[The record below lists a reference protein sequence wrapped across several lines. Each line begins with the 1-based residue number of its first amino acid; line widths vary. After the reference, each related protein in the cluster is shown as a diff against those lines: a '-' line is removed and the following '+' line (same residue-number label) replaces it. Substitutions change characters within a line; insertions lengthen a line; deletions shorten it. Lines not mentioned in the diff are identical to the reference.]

1 MASNNPIRLSS
12 EDLFTPKVEGYLEE
26 QASLRRDMP
35 QAEQAPLILRI
46 LYSSYFY
53 MSVAGGIGALVGW
66 GLLEGKLH
74 EGNIGG
80 ERNNWAWMIL
90 FPTVSA
96 FVGMFL
102 GAIEG
107 VMSRNIPRA
116 LISAVVGL
124 AVGFVGGLLALIPT
138 GIVFN
143 LMTELAFQV
152 GKPPQPGQMP
162 RGMTL
167 LLFMMGRGMG
177 WALAAIPVGIG
188 QGIAL
193 RQKKIVVNGLLGG
206 VLGGLLGGLLFDPI
220 NIMLATPHDASVSR
234 AVGFTIVGVMVGL
247 FVGLVEQWT
256 KTAWVL
262 MKAGPLSGK
271 QFVIYRNPTVVG
283 SAPKADIYIFKDPDI
298 EPRHALLHNRGGRFE
313 IEDCGTKDG
322 TYVNGVPITKQL
334 LKAGDQIVIG
344 KTMFEFSLKET
355 D

>member
-1 MASNNPIRLSS
+1 
-12 EDLFTPKVEGYLEE
+12 
-26 QASLRRDMP
+26 
-35 QAEQAPLILRI
+35 
-46 LYSSYFY
+46 
-53 MSVAGGIGALVGW
+53 VAGGIGALVGW
-66 GLLEGKLH
+66 GLLEGHLH
-74 EGNIGG
+74 GG
-80 ERNNWAWMIL
+80 SARLERNVWAWAIL
-90 FPTVSA
+90 FPTVSG
-96 FVGMFL
+96 FIGMFI

-107 VMSRNIPRA
+107 VMSRNLPRA
-116 LISAVVGL
+116 LLSALVGL
-124 AVGFVGGLLALIPT
+124 AVGFVGGLIMLIPT

-143 LMTELAFQV
+143 LMSELAFSV
-152 GKPPQPGQMP
+152 GKRPALGEMP
-162 RGMTL
+162 RGMAL
-167 LLFMMGRGMG
+167 LLFMMARGVG
-177 WALAAIPVGIG
+177 WAVAGIPVGIG

-193 RQKKIVVNGLLGG
+193 RQKKIAMNGLLGG

-220 NIMLATPHDASVSR
+220 DIMLSDHTNASLSR
-234 AVGFTIVGVMVGL
+234 AVGFAIVGIMVGL

-271 QFVIYRNPTVVG
+271 QFVIYRNPTVIG
-283 SAPKADIYIFKDPDI
+283 SAPKADIYIFKDADI
-298 EPRHALLHNRGGRFE
+298 EPKHALLHNRGGRFE